1 MIILSLG
8 FYYWQNAQLERALV
22 PYSEIEKLKL
32 EQKAFE
38 SYEKSLLYKSILDSK
53 NQFGQDKW
61 GQQEL
66 ADDVK
71 IKYIEML
78 TRDADKYFINFTFSN
93 IIFGENKLDIKTLEN
108 KDSFANFLKQDKTY
122 LFSFIDLNG
131 EKVLNVTRNFEK
143 NFLLRGMKVKNNFPI
158 EVLYNLKKEYL
169 IKIEN
174 IAS

>member
-93 IIFGENKLDIKTLEN
+93 I
-108 KDSFANFLKQDKTY
+108 LKQDKTY